1 MSKEHVLLVAI
12 CSLAAPFALLIIRFF
27 HAQAVITN
35 LGTMVYGV
43 TIKVWWD
50 AVNVNIYFL
59 VATNAMDHTGA
70 MDVKAVILLTM
81 KLENVVPAQMPTITI
96 QAMDVYFAAR
106 Q

>member
-1 MSKEHVLLVAI
+1 
-12 CSLAAPFALLIIRFF
+12 
-27 HAQAVITN
+27 
-35 LGTMVYGV
+35 
-43 TIKVWWD
+43 
-50 AVNVNIYFL
+50 
-59 VATNAMDHTGA
+59 MDHTGA